1 MYCVVCLCSLV
12 CLPAGWWLHMHGG
25 GIAKGVPLLTV
36 WCGNMLVNAG
46 AVLFALG
53 VALLTGSISLAA
65 PRLSVF
71 GRILAWCGGPALFY
85 LYIYQRMPMLVGAH
99 YGLHIQMGELY
110 AAVCI
115 AGTVLIAWL
124 CNRLSEK
131 HG

>member
-1 MYCVVCLCSLV
+1 
-12 CLPAGWWLHMHGG
+12 MHGG

-99 YGLHIQMGELY
+99 FGVHVSSPRCY
-110 AAVCI
+110 AAVCVI
-115 AGTVLIAWL
+115 VTVLIAFALVWITGKSSSISL
-124 CNRLSEK
+124 RSKDGRKLRFF
-131 HG
+131 